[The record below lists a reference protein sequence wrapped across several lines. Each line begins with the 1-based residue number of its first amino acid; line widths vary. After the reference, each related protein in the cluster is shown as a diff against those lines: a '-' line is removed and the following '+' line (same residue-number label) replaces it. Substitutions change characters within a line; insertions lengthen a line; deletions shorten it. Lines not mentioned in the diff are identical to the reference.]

1 MDGSVV
7 DHLLDGWLCSWS
19 LAPFVLLPF
28 LLASYDLPC
37 SSDGFAAPHIH
48 PIVSISLGD
57 LPRTCTSDMHLG
69 HVPWT
74 CTLDATCHTLCHPGA
89 CMPHLGP
96 VPRSPTLDPR
106 TPLDPHCLEMPARKG
121 KGAVGWA
128 GLGAGRAPVSRWA
141 LRRVRPPRLVGSPG
155 FPVPPPR
162 VVLAPPQHLACPDW
176 QSPCSPATSG
186 GRRRRHAHALRPVA
200 APGWQALYHTI

>member
-74 CTLDATCHTLCHPGA
+74 CTLD
-89 CMPHLGP
+89 MHLGCH
-96 VPRSPTLDPR
+96 VPYVVPPWGMHAAPWTSTLESNVGSEDTLGPTLFGDASA
-106 TPLDPHCLEMPARKG
+106 EG
-121 KGAVGWA
+121 
-128 GLGAGRAPVSRWA
+128 
-141 LRRVRPPRLVGSPG
+141 
-155 FPVPPPR
+155 
-162 VVLAPPQHLACPDW
+162 
-176 QSPCSPATSG
+176 
-186 GRRRRHAHALRPVA
+186 
-200 APGWQALYHTI
+200 

>member
-1 MDGSVV
+1 MFLVLLLRDCLFQAILDVMPRWALRALGTLFMDGSVV

-74 CTLDATCHTLCHPGA
+74 CTLD
-89 CMPHLGP
+89 MHLGCH
-96 VPRSPTLDPR
+96 VPYLVPPWGMHAAPWTSTS
-106 TPLDPHCLEMPARKG
+106 ESN
-121 KGAVGWA
+121 VGSEDT
-128 GLGAGRAPVSRWA
+128 LGATLFGDASA
-141 LRRVRPPRLVGSPG
+141 EG
-155 FPVPPPR
+155 
-162 VVLAPPQHLACPDW
+162 
-176 QSPCSPATSG
+176 
-186 GRRRRHAHALRPVA
+186 
-200 APGWQALYHTI
+200 

>member
-74 CTLDATCHTLCHPGA
+74 CTLD
-89 CMPHLGP
+89 MHLG
-96 VPRSPTLDPR
+96 
-106 TPLDPHCLEMPARKG
+106 G
-121 KGAVGWA
+121 Q
-128 GLGAGRAPVSRWA
+128 RWI
-141 LRRVRPPRLVGSPG
+141 RGHPWTHIVWRCQRGRVRGLSVGLVSGPG
-155 FPVPPPR
+155 GH
-162 VVLAPPQHLACPDW
+162 Q
-176 QSPCSPATSG
+176 
-186 GRRRRHAHALRPVA
+186 
-200 APGWQALYHTI
+200 